1 MNIKSV
7 AKICAI
13 FVAVSAFGIEG
24 MSFEHGDWKVACD
37 NTGTCR
43 VAGFQADSVDSE
55 PISILFTILAGKGA
69 QIDNEV
75 QIFAENEVDEMEL
88 FIDDKFIGA
97 LKINNKNEAEN
108 HIYNDNFKLTDAQ
121 TSALI
126 DALHANPKVE
136 LKAKDIA
143 FELSPVG
150 FNAVWLKMNEFQ
162 GRLKGQKLL
171 TPRPMPVI
179 KKIKFD
185 DENGSEIPRDSPDF
199 TRVRGIL
206 KALPEAAECFDLV
219 DEFDGFG
226 ERKKIGGI
234 WKYKINDEKI
244 LVQTRC
250 YLAAYNESSLLAV
263 MDKRLEKVYFASS
276 EFNEVGSGEIS
287 GMYKDR
293 GFGDCWNKTEA
304 VWDGEKFVKSSEWD
318 SGPCKGIAGGAWV
331 MPTFVS
337 EVVE

>member
-1 MNIKSV
+1 
-7 AKICAI
+7 
-13 FVAVSAFGIEG
+13 
-24 MSFEHGDWKVACD
+24 
-37 NTGTCR
+37 
-43 VAGFQADSVDSE
+43 
-55 PISILFTILAGKGA
+55 
-69 QIDNEV
+69 
-75 QIFAENEVDEMEL
+75 
-88 FIDDKFIGA
+88 
-97 LKINNKNEAEN
+97 
-108 HIYNDNFKLTDAQ
+108 
-121 TSALI
+121 
-126 DALHANPKVE
+126 
-136 LKAKDIA
+136 
-143 FELSPVG
+143 
-150 FNAVWLKMNEFQ
+150 
-162 GRLKGQKLL
+162 
-171 TPRPMPVI
+171 MPVI